1 MQYRAN
7 LIADEGAAF
16 VVTFPAFPEA
26 NTGGADKAE
35 ALENAQEALDLTV
48 LTYVKDGRQLPADD
62 SFTQSNGDD
71 HRIGVSAYVLA
82 KIALIEAFRA
92 SGLSQTAFAKRLGKA
107 ETEVRRML
115 DPYHATKLISI
126 EFGLRMLGKRLVLS
140 VEQAA

>member
-48 LTYVKDGRQLPADD
+48 LTYVKYGRQLPEDN
-62 SFTQSNGDD
+62 FIQSNGED
-71 HRIGVSAYVLA
+71 HRIGVSAYALA

-115 DPYHATKLISI
+115 DPYHATKLTSI
-126 EFGLRMLGKRLVLS
+126 EFGLRILGKRLVLS